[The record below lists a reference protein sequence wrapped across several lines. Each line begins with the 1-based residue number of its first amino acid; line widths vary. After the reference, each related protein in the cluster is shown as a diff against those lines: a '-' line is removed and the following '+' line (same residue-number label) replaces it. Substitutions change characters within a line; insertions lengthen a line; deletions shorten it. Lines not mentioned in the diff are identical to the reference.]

1 MIKKVYRRIVTSG
14 NRFALMSNII
24 AFYPKSTR
32 TTPGSDVSRTIGPA
46 ASELD
51 GAAFAHATEMGWL
64 AEDLRTIA
72 IRLEA
77 SVRSLGAEL
86 SAADLGLP
94 LPFVAG
100 FASHVARPERSLAAM
115 VPLAVQQT

>member
-1 MIKKVYRRIVTSG
+1 MVKKVYRRIVTLG

-24 AFYPKSTR
+24 AFYPKSARSTQV
-32 TTPGSDVSRTIGPA
+32 SDASWAISPA

-64 AEDLRTIA
+64 AEDLRVIA
-72 IRLEA
+72 TRLEE
-77 SVRSLGAEL
+77 SVLSLGAEL
-86 SAADLGLP
+86 SAADMGLP

-100 FASHVARPERSLAAM
+100 F
-115 VPLAVQQT
+115 